1 MKAIITSYRYCPAG
15 EAHISTGHKGHS
27 RPKNAFRGGNGTFLV
42 LLSFGIAKI
51 QQTGNSVCCIFYQ
64 TEDGQRGVV
73 NMYGTIK
80 FNSTRRITANYVD
93 TLMTSVV
100 GQTVHTEHIYDDIL
114 QFMAHHIE

>member
-1 MKAIITSYRYCPAG
+1 MKAMIISYRYCPAG
-15 EAHISTGHKGHS
+15 EPHISTGHKGHS

-42 LLSFGIAKI
+42 AEPPKVL
-51 QQTGNSVCCIFYQ
+51 VYYE

-80 FNSTRRITANYVD
+80 FNSTRRITEKYVD
-93 TLMTSVV
+93 ALMMNIV

>member
-42 LLSFGIAKI
+42 PEPPKVL
-51 QQTGNSVCCIFYQ
+51 VYYE

-93 TLMTSVV
+93 KLMMNVV
-100 GQTVHTEHIYDDIL
+100 GQTVNTEHIYGDIL